1 MELNRRCFILS
12 AFSIAFISSYSRFSL
27 ACEVSPDVSKVV
39 PVTGVELLGYGLIK
53 YVLAA
58 ESATGVAAVAAASP
72 VIPVAIVVGVAL
84 LTIHYFHAEEKI
96 AQALCNIGN

>member
-1 MELNRRCFILS
+1 
-12 AFSIAFISSYSRFSL
+12 
-27 ACEVSPDVSKVV
+27 
-39 PVTGVELLGYGLIK
+39 LLGYGLIK

-84 LTIHYFHAEEKI
+84 LTINYFHAEEKI